1 MSDERTSLSGSG
13 TTVASDEF
21 EVDLWDTSVG
31 DESRDKTYHFECLLV
46 ACDSLENED
55 YCLPSDQC
63 TDRYSNLQ
71 GYEFSRRKRR
81 QAEIPDATGKTVSAE
96 LVISRKTA
104 ESEFI
109 VESGPTSGGVMT
121 QVEHVLKFNAIFVF
135 YYIFA

>member
-63 TDRYSNLQ
+63 ADRYSSLQ
-71 GYEFSRRKRR
+71 GYKFSRRKRR
-81 QAEIPDATGKTVSAE
+81 QTDKPEATGKTVSAE

-104 ESEFI
+104 ESQFI
-109 VESGPTSGGVMT
+109 VENGEAMN
-121 QVEHVLKFNAIFVF
+121 KFNAIILF